1 MHESIYVNLYR
12 SSLSFN
18 NNYPCLRFHYNKPFF
33 RCQRFHD
40 DFLFDMQVCRA
51 FISSDYLND
60 GFIFLL
66 NHLHD
71 HLIFS
76 KRCLSSYHVI
86 STCLLSAFSMMYTL
100 HQNSFLLSFNTGCT
114 TFININFS
122 YLFPHSKTLYYS
134 IRIAFHFLLS
144 MV

>member
-1 MHESIYVNLYR
+1 MRIFSSVPSIAITTLLFKRFLNIIYAILLTKKTHIRNHMHESIYVNLYR

-86 STCLLSAFSMMYTL
+86 STCLLSAFSMMYSL
-100 HQNSFLLSFNTGCT
+100 H
-114 TFININFS
+114 
-122 YLFPHSKTLYYS
+122 
-134 IRIAFHFLLS
+134 
-144 MV
+144 